1 MTTKDRKNYILKL
14 INDVILYFESLDNLN
29 SDKLDKISFL
39 KEILQYKD
47 GKENQIVNLNSAVIQ
62 LNILNKYSSWK
73 DDCKSNNNN
82 SVYYDYFMN
91 NMLLYLVLV
100 FKNYGTFKAVSP
112 VFINSDTVKFE
123 LFKRIQFKDFD
134 YYKELCLNDGLSN
147 SIVRRCNNI
156 SVSHD
161 FKKMYILRDICIEE
175 YSKFI
180 NDDDTKSY
188 KRKIIGNIDKSLTN
202 NYVKKITK

>member
-1 MTTKDRKNYILKL
+1 MTAKDRKDYILNL
-14 INDVILYFESLDNLN
+14 ISDVILYFESLDNLN
-29 SDKLDKISFL
+29 SDQLDKISFL

-47 GKENQIVNLNSAVIQ
+47 DKENQIVNLNSAVIQ

-73 DDCKSNNNN
+73 DDCKSNDNN

-91 NMLLYLVLV
+91 NMLLYLVLF

-123 LFKRIQFKDFD
+123 FFKRIQFKDFD
-134 YYKELCLNDGLSN
+134 YYKELCLSDGLSN
-147 SIVRRCNNI
+147 SIVSRCNNI
-156 SVSHD
+156 SVSHN
-161 FKKMYILRDICIEE
+161 FKKMYILLDICIEE
-175 YSKFI
+175 YSKFV

-188 KRKIIGNIDKSLTN
+188 KRKIIGNVDKNLTN